1 MILSANIPLNAPAF
15 LNNLHRDYRAGL
27 HSPDYRALLIRE
39 TRARYPGL
47 VEGLADLGRGRTARG
62 EVRVL
67 ADADH
72 IIPRSVWAI
81 LIPLVWNHPGPP
93 PPTPDILSN
102 LFWRTVSCNRGAPS
116 RGEALDHEWIA
127 RIKVEAKA
135 LSSAPWALQLIQMF
149 LRTKHDEGVN
159 IDTPLDPRRVDTMMS
174 GPDVSEVVE
183 FIQRARQAQPGISQA
198 DLVDLVENRFPHI
211 RIELDGR
218 APRVEI
224 G

>member
-15 LNNLHRDYRAGL
+15 LKNIQRDYRAGL
-27 HSPDYRALLIRE
+27 HSSDYRALLIRE

-47 VEGLADLGRGRTARG
+47 VEGLADAGRGRTARG
-62 EVRVL
+62 EVRVV

-72 IIPRSVWAI
+72 IVPRSVWPI
-81 LIPLVWNHPGPP
+81 LIPLVWNLPGPP
-93 PPTPDILSN
+93 PTTPDILSN

-116 RGEALDHEWIA
+116 RGEALDHDWITHIKAEA
-127 RIKVEAKA
+127 RTLA
-135 LSSAPWALQLIQMF
+135 SAPWALRNIQMF

-159 IDTPLDPRRVDTMMS
+159 IDTPLDPRRVDDMMS

-183 FIQRARQAQPGISQA
+183 FIQRARLAQPGISQA